1 MLLYTCFNDR
11 EYNVEF
17 LVKMTECA
25 IFTNDTNNVIV
36 QLMINYNIDRPFL
49 TIVDTNIL

>member
-17 LVKMTECA
+17 LEQMTDCA
-25 IFTNDTNNVIV
+25 MSLNLHIYKRYQQRNRTIND
-36 QLMINYNIDRPFL
+36 
-49 TIVDTNIL
+49 